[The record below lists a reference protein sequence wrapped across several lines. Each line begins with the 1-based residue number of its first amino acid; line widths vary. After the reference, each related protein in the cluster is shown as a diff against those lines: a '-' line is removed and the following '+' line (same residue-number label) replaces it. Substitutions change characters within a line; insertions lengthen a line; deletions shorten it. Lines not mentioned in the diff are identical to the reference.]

1 MGLFEELTVPARF
14 NRLRKYFL
22 GLDMYDL
29 DPAYPY
35 TELVETKDKLLML
48 VFCNKYICTP
58 DHKYIRRVLDQDD
71 LGEENL
77 EETIRVFEI
86 LVKTRSEQIEE
97 LQRKLDDEINAK
109 NDLQY
114 EHNSLVNMVK
124 EMCGHFGSYI
134 ADGDHDEKK
143 LRQTLQDV
151 WNLNSCIKKK
161 YEMYSIIEG
170 KTTTPEPQI

>member
-35 TELVETKDKLLML
+35 TDLVETKDKLLML
-48 VFCNKYICTP
+48 VFCNKYICTL

-77 EETIRVFEI
+77 EETVRI
-86 LVKTRSEQIEE
+86 LEVLAKTRNGQLEE
-97 LQRKLDDEINAK
+97 LQQKLDDEINAK
-109 NDLQY
+109 ADLQY
-114 EHNSLVNMVK
+114 AYNMLLHKVEDLEK
-124 EMCGHFGSYI
+124 EKDAVILKVDTVHSI
-134 ADGDHDEKK
+134 PDP
-143 LRQTLQDV
+143 Q
-151 WNLNSCIKKK
+151 
-161 YEMYSIIEG
+161 YSNC
-170 KTTTPEPQI
+170 